1 MAKSDRRI
9 SGSDNLT
16 IAKVDKLKSS
26 FELDLI
32 AFFNVMQETIME
44 RLDEGISE
52 GKTPDQV
59 ISDIQDELR

>member
-44 RLDEGISE
+44 RLDEGISD